1 MNMKIMRNP
10 EVRKS
15 FSAWILLAVIFT
27 AFSTW
32 FDVRFAAAAAV
43 FSFCL
48 IGGFYRTTRR
58 RYERLEEMSLEI
70 DRILHGSS
78 HFDLSRFEEGELAIL
93 SSEIYKMTVRL
104 REQADAL
111 LKDKTHLAD
120 SLADISHQIRTPL
133 TSINLIVD
141 FLSEDDLSRER
152 RLGLTRELMVQLS
165 CIDGLISALLKLSRL
180 DAGAVQMAEEPVSAA
195 ELVKKAADTIAI
207 PMELRSQKLVVQIV
221 QDGSFT
227 GDFAWCV
234 EAMGNI
240 LKNCM
245 EHTPEGGT
253 ITVSVKDNSLFTEF
267 LISDTGDGFSEED
280 IPHLFDR
287 FYKGKNSDAGS
298 FGIGLALARTIIR
311 AQNGTIQACN
321 GKDGGALFILRF
333 YRTTI

>member
-1 MNMKIMRNP
+1 MKVLRNP

-15 FSAWILLAVIFT
+15 FRVWILLAVIFT
-27 AFSTW
+27 AFSAW
-32 FDVRFAAAAAV
+32 LDARFAAAAAV

-48 IGGFYRTTRR
+48 IGGFYHNICI
-58 RYERLEEMSLEI
+58 RYARLEEMSMEI

-93 SSEIYKMTVRL
+93 SSEINKMTVRL

-111 LKDKTHLAD
+111 VKDKTCLAD

-141 FLSEDDLSRER
+141 FLSEDDLSKER

-165 CIDGLISALLKLSRL
+165 RIDGLITALLKLSRL
-180 DAGAVQMAEEPVSAA
+180 DAGAVRLSKEPVSAL
-195 ELVKKAADTIAI
+195 ELVKQAADTVAI
-207 PMELRSQKLVVQIV
+207 PMELRGQRLVVQAA
-221 QDGSFT
+221 QEGFFT
-227 GDFAWCV
+227 GDPAWCV
-234 EAMGNI
+234 EAVGNI

-253 ITVSVKDNSLFTEF
+253 ITVAVTDNSLFTEF
-267 LISDTGDGFSEED
+267 VISDTGEGFSKED

-287 FYKGKNSDAGS
+287 FYKGKNSNADS

-311 AQNGTIQACN
+311 AQNGTIQADN
-321 GKDGGALFILRF
+321 GRNGGAQFTVRF
-333 YRTTI
+333 YKTTI